1 MNGGLLRD
9 LTLNGF
15 LLACTRYWSG
25 TSVKSQISQ
34 DRISSLRGAVALTDS
49 APVRIRTGFSCF
61 LDAQPTSLV
70 PRHWLAKSRERALDQ
85 QLIVN
90 PHCYFSRDNTIHMP
104 FLDSPSPGEETVWVL
119 DAATGAVLPFWWGST
134 FRNLL
139 SHTRP
144 GETEPPGLNPEVRSV
159 LVAAQVLVEPDYAE
173 RRQREHAQMVSRSAA
188 QFRKRG
194 YVPLQ
199 GLIHPFHLGALRT
212 YYRQLVRD
220 GDLCLGDAQTS
231 RRYFAHNERI
241 ACFFHHQLSAVVG
254 SIVGA
259 PIKPSYVYVA
269 SYQPGAR
276 LLKHTDRPQC
286 KYSISMC
293 IDFTPAPAVRT
304 PWPLCLETKEGPVK
318 IFQGIGDALLYRGPE
333 LPHYRTPLAKDC
345 TSTSIFFHYVHRDFA
360 GPLV

>member
-1 MNGGLLRD
+1 
-9 LTLNGF
+9 
-15 LLACTRYWSG
+15 
-25 TSVKSQISQ
+25 VKAQISQ
-34 DRISSLRGAVALTDS
+34 DPATTLLGSMALADS
-49 APVRIRTGFSCF
+49 AAARIRTGFSCF

-70 PRHWLAKSRERALDQ
+70 PRHWLVKSRKRALDQ
-85 QLIVN
+85 RLIVN
-90 PHCYFSRDNTIHMP
+90 PHCYFSRDNSIRMP
-104 FLDSPSPGEETVWVL
+104 FLDSSSPGEEIVWVL
-119 DAATGAVLPFWWGST
+119 DTATESVVPFWLGPT
-134 FRNLL
+134 FRHLL
-139 SHTRP
+139 SHAQP
-144 GETEPPGLNPEVRSV
+144 GEPEPPELNPQIRSA
-159 LVAAQVLVEPDYAE
+159 LAAAQVLVEPDYDDKY
-173 RRQREHAQMVSRSAA
+173 QREHARMVKRSAA

-220 GDLCLGDAQTS
+220 GGLTLGDAQTS

-254 SIVGA
+254 GIVGA

-286 KYSISMC
+286 EYSISMC
-293 IDFTPAPAVRT
+293 IDFTPEPEDQT
-304 PWPLCLETKEGPVK
+304 PWPLCLETKGGTVK

-333 LPHYRTPLAKDC
+333 LPHYRTPLAKGC
-345 TSTSIFFHYVHRDFA
+345 TSTSIFFHYVHREFD